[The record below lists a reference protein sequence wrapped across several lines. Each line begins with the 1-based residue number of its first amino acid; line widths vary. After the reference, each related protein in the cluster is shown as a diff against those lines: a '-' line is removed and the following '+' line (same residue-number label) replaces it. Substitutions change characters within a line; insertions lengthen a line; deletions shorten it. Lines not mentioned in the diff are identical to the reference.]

1 MVTKSKATL
10 FPPCNRW
17 LNFCLRGQFEIK
29 ILIVQHIKELIS
41 YELKKWTLACV
52 YLKRSNLSADNSKT
66 ILELDGSIPEPAI
79 RSGDTGQR
87 IPCFDS
93 CQLISTF
100 MCNMSAI
107 SGCSWAPKLTRK
119 CKIKHWFSWGVNGQ
133 SFGVRSRHTKFSRM
147 GMVLRTRA
155 FRFAIMQ
162 FFWQPSGGQKLFRVK
177 LTVTIFLALVQ
188 PQFNYCSAA

>member
-1 MVTKSKATL
+1 MAEFLLARSVW
-10 FPPCNRW
+10 NQ
-17 LNFCLRGQFEIK
+17 NFNSAAHKRTYFIWIKKMNFSLRSFE
-29 ILIVQHIKELIS
+29 
-41 YELKKWTLACV
+41 
-52 YLKRSNLSADNSKT
+52 RSNLSADNSKT

-119 CKIKHWFSWGVNGQ
+119 CKIKHWFSWGVNGR